1 MVTTSDDDS
10 SPMIPADLVL
20 LCSSSTGVCVSV
32 CLSVCLSVC
41 VCVCVFVCVCVTR
54 EGQEAAAHL
63 LSSCSD
69 TDALSHRRHGLS
81 GDDES

>member
-20 LCSSSTGVCVSV
+20 LCSSSTGVCLSV
-32 CLSVCLSVC
+32 CLSVCVC

>member
-20 LCSSSTGVCVSV
+20 LCSSSTGVCV
-32 CLSVCLSVC
+32 C
-41 VCVCVFVCVCVTR
+41 VCVCVTR